1 MRATLRMGAA
11 VMAAAA
17 LLYAPSHSATVT
29 LNPDSTYQTMDGFGF
44 FGGMQVNWCSP
55 KPACIGNNASDPWFQ
70 RVIGDLGLTII
81 RQEYYSAEGG
91 QDAQWADLVPFHQA
105 MKTKADQLGEPL
117 KFMATY
123 WSPPSS
129 MKSNGSLKN
138 GGNLLPGSYTAFG
151 NWAAQSVQDYANAGI
166 DLYAL
171 SLQNEPAFQ
180 ESYNS
185 CVYTAQTYHD
195 MMAVAGPIVHA
206 SHPNV
211 KLLGPETMLQS
222 GNSFIAPTYS
232 DLATR
237 PQLGVLA
244 YHGYSDGVNP
254 TPNTLMATYWKQAG
268 GLAKNW
274 GINVWMTETSGYA
287 QDWPGAYT
295 LSEAIYAGL
304 KYGRMAGW
312 VMWYGIDNI
321 LGNDNTYYAAKCFY
335 RYIRPGAVAIKAGE
349 SDTIVHAVAF
359 RHAANQTLTVL
370 VLNSSA
376 SAQTVQMAGAGLPT
390 QFTRYMSTSSVRCAS
405 QGTLNGNGSFSA
417 PGNSINVLVATNYA
431 VAVEPRSIEQP
442 GKLAVDVAGI
452 AQLRV
457 FTLDGKL
464 VSSIDRQAGDFG
476 RAVAQFMQGASR
488 SQGMYYVVAYAANGA
503 KLAVR
508 SVAGL

>member
-1 MRATLRMGAA
+1 MRATFRMGAA
-11 VMAAAA
+11 VMAAVAS
-17 LLYAPSHSATVT
+17 LYAPSHSATIT

-81 RQEYYSAEGG
+81 RQEYYSAEAN
-91 QDAQWADLVPFHQA
+91 QDATWADLVPFHQA

-123 WSPPSS
+123 WTPPSS

-180 ESYNS
+180 ETYNS

-195 MMAVAGPIVHA
+195 MIAVAGPIVHA
-206 SHPNV
+206 THPNV

-232 DLATR
+232 DLVTR

-254 TPNTLMATYWKQAG
+254 TPNTLMATYWRQAG

-287 QDWPGAYT
+287 QDWTGAYT
-295 LSEAIYAGL
+295 LAEAIFSGL

-321 LGNDNTYYAAKCFY
+321 LGNDNTYNAAKSFY

-359 RHAANQTLTVL
+359 RHAANQTLTV
-370 VLNSSA
+370 VILNSSA
-376 SAQTVQMAGAGLPT
+376 NAQTVQMAGAGLPT
-390 QFTRYMSTSSVRCAS
+390 QFTRYLSTSTVRCAS
-405 QGTLNGNGSFSA
+405 QGTMTGTASFSA
-417 PGNSINVLVATNYA
+417 PGKSISVLVATNYA
-431 VAVEPRSIEQP
+431 VAVEPGTASASP
-442 GKLAVDVAGI
+442 
-452 AQLRV
+452 
-457 FTLDGKL
+457 
-464 VSSIDRQAGDFG
+464 
-476 RAVAQFMQGASR
+476 RAVGGLASAALLRAYTADGRLMRTLSAGESKALRGAAE
-488 SQGMYYVVAYAANGA
+488 GMYYLVGYDANGA
-503 KLAVR
+503 VVGSR
-508 SVAGL
+508 PVAGGF

>member
-1 MRATLRMGAA
+1 
-11 VMAAAA
+11 
-17 LLYAPSHSATVT
+17 
-29 LNPDSTYQTMDGFGF
+29 
-44 FGGMQVNWCSP
+44 
-55 KPACIGNNASDPWFQ
+55 
-70 RVIGDLGLTII
+70 
-81 RQEYYSAEGG
+81 
-91 QDAQWADLVPFHQA
+91 
-105 MKTKADQLGEPL
+105 
-117 KFMATY
+117 
-123 WSPPSS
+123 
-129 MKSNGSLKN
+129 
-138 GGNLLPGSYTAFG
+138 
-151 NWAAQSVQDYANAGI
+151 
-166 DLYAL
+166 
-171 SLQNEPAFQ
+171 
-180 ESYNS
+180 
-185 CVYTAQTYHD
+185 
-195 MMAVAGPIVHA
+195 
-206 SHPNV
+206 
-211 KLLGPETMLQS
+211 MLQS

-376 SAQTVQMAGAGLPT
+376 GAQTVQMAGAGLPT

-431 VAVEPRSIEQP
+431 VAVEP
-442 GKLAVDVAGI
+442 GAVSASPRAMGGLTS
-452 AQLRV
+452 AALLRV
-457 FTLDGKL
+457 YTADGRLVRTL
-464 VSSIDRQAGDFG
+464 SAGEAKAL
-476 RAVAQFMQGASR
+476 RGAAE
-488 SQGMYYVVAYAANGA
+488 GMYYLVGYDANGA
-503 KLAVR
+503 VVGSR
-508 SVAGL
+508 PVTGGF